1 MDLKKSVNL
10 SEIVLR
16 IVFFSGFTISSS
28 SSSFLGA
35 TTGVGSIATGA
46 ATSGVERGAG
56 S

>member
-16 IVFFSGFTISSS
+16 IVFFSGFTISS